1 MNLIEDLRWR
11 GLVAQSTDE
20 AALLESLKKPIT
32 LYIGFDPT
40 APSLHVGNLVV
51 LLVLR
56 RFQLAGH
63 NPIALVGGATGLVG
77 DPSGRNDE
85 RTLNSSEVVEEW
97 VSRIRKQVS
106 AFLDFDAKTNPALVV
121 NNLDW
126 TSPLSAIEFLR
137 DIGKHFSVNQMLAK
151 DSVSSRLEAGGIS
164 YTEFSYQV
172 LQAYDYLELFRRNN
186 CTLQLGGSDQWGN
199 IVAGLD
205 LIRRV
210 EQGSA
215 HALTV
220 PLLAKADGT
229 KFGKTAGGSVWLD
242 PEMTSP
248 YAFFQFWLNTEDKD
262 VINFLKVFSFLSHE
276 DIEALDIA
284 HTANPGLREA
294 HRALARELTT
304 LVHGADT
311 TSRVE
316 AAARA
321 LFGQGEL
328 SELDEKTLAG
338 ALAELPRTVIS
349 KDAQIPTWVDL
360 LASTGVVDSKSAA
373 RRIVKE
379 GGAYLNNVKICATLF
394 YDAARGIVKEGG
406 AYLNNVKISG
416 EDFAPQKSDFLCGKY
431 AILRKG
437 KRDLACVELV

>member
-20 AALLESLKKPIT
+20 KALVEALKKPIT

-85 RTLNSSEVVEEW
+85 RTLNSSEVVEGW
-97 VSRIRKQVS
+97 VKVIRKQVS
-106 AFLDFDAKTNPALVV
+106 AFLDFDTPTNPAIVV

-126 TSPLSAIEFLR
+126 TAPLSAIEFLR

-151 DSVSSRLEAGGIS
+151 DSVAARLEAGGIS

-172 LQAYDYLELFRRNN
+172 LQSYDFLELFRRYS

-210 EQGSA
+210 ESGSG

-220 PLLAKADGT
+220 PLLAKSDGS
-229 KFGKTAGGSVWLD
+229 KFGKTAGGSIWLD
-242 PEMTSP
+242 PTMTSP

-262 VINFLKVFSFLSHE
+262 IINFLKVFSFKSHE
-276 DIEALDIA
+276 EISALEKS
-284 HTANPGLREA
+284 HSENPGLRGA
-294 HRALARELTT
+294 HRELARELTT

-311 TSRVE
+311 TQRVE
-316 AAARA
+316 NAAKA
-321 LFGQGEL
+321 LFGQGDL
-328 SELDEKTLAG
+328 TELDEATLAS
-338 ALAELPRTVIS
+338 ALAELPRTTVS
-349 KDAQIPTWVDL
+349 KTQEIPSWVDL
-360 LASTGVVDSKSAA
+360 LAATGVVDSKSAA
-373 RRIVKE
+373 RRVVKD
-379 GGAYLNNVKICATLF
+379 GGAYLNNEKV
-394 YDAARGIVKEGG
+394 V
-406 AYLNNVKISG
+406 S
-416 EDFAPQKSDFLCGKY
+416 EDYAPTKSEFLCGKY
-431 AILRKG
+431 AVLRKG
-437 KRDLACVELV
+437 KRDLAAVELI

>member
-1 MNLIEDLRWR
+1 MNLLDDLRWR
-11 GLVAQSTDE
+11 GLLAQSTDE
-20 AALLESLKKPIT
+20 KALAEALSKPIT
-32 LYIGFDPT
+32 LYVGFDPT
-40 APSLHVGNLVV
+40 APSLHCGNLVV

-77 DPSGRNDE
+77 DPSGRNEE
-85 RTLNSSEVVEEW
+85 RSLNSTEIVENW
-97 VSRIRKQVS
+97 VSRIRTQVS
-106 AFLDFDAKTNPALVV
+106 AFLDFDAPKNPARVV

-126 TSPLSAIEFLR
+126 TAPLSAIEFLR

-151 DSVSSRLEAGGIS
+151 DAVASRLDVGGIS

-172 LQAYDYLELFRRNN
+172 LQSYDYLELFKRHG

-210 EQGSA
+210 EGGSG

-220 PLLAKADGT
+220 PLLTKSDGS

-248 YAFFQFWLNTEDKD
+248 YAFFQFWLNSEDKD
-262 VINFLKVFSFLSHE
+262 VINFLKVFSFLSHDE
-276 DIEALDIA
+276 INALEKS
-284 HTANPGLREA
+284 HNENPGLREA

-304 LVHGADT
+304 LLHGAET
-311 TSRVE
+311 TQRVE

-328 SELDEKTLAG
+328 GELDEATLAS
-338 ALAELPRTVIS
+338 ALAELPRATVS
-349 KDAQIPTWVDL
+349 KSEDIPTWVDL
-360 LASTGVVDSKSAA
+360 ITAAGLVDSKSAA

-379 GGAYLNNVKICATLF
+379 GGAYLNNVKIT
-394 YDAARGIVKEGG
+394 
-406 AYLNNVKISG
+406 G
-416 EDFAPQKSDFLCGKY
+416 EDFAPSKTDFLCGKY
-431 AILRKG
+431 AVLRKG
-437 KRDLACVELV
+437 KRDLAAIELI

>member
-11 GLVAQSTDE
+11 GLLAQSTDE
-20 AALLESLKKPIT
+20 AALTESLKKPLT
-32 LYIGFDPT
+32 LYVGFDPT

-63 NPIALVGGATGLVG
+63 NPLALVGGATGLVG
-77 DPSGRNDE
+77 DPSGKNEE
-85 RTLNSSEVVEEW
+85 RTLNSSDTVSEW
-97 VSRIRKQVS
+97 VGRIKEQVS
-106 AFLDFDAKTNPALVV
+106 VFLDFDSSKNPAKVV

-126 TSPLSAIEFLR
+126 TAPLSAIEFLR
-137 DIGKHFSVNQMLAK
+137 DIGKHFSVNQMLAR

-172 LQAYDYLELFRRNN
+172 LQSYDYLELFRRNN

-220 PLLAKADGT
+220 PLLTKADGT

-248 YAFFQFWLNTEDKD
+248 YAFFQYWLNTDDKD
-262 VINFLKVFSFLSHE
+262 IINFLKVFSFKSHSE
-276 DIEALDIA
+276 ILELEKN
-284 HTANPGLREA
+284 HLENPGLREA
-294 HRALARELTT
+294 HRELARELTT
-304 LVHGADT
+304 LVHTQEVAE
-311 TSRVE
+311 RVE
-316 AAARA
+316 SAAKA
-321 LFGQGEL
+321 LFGQGDLAQLDLPTLKSAL
-328 SELDEKTLAG
+328 SELPQT
-338 ALAELPRTVIS
+338 TVS
-349 KDAQIPTWVDL
+349 SHEEIPTWVDL
-360 LASTGVVDSKSAA
+360 IAATGVVESKSAA

-379 GGAYLNNVKICATLF
+379 GGAYLNN
-394 YDAARGIVKEGG
+394 E
-406 AYLNNVKISG
+406 KISG
-416 EDFAPQKSDFLCGKY
+416 EDFRPSKNDFLCGKY
-431 AILRKG
+431 AVLRKG
-437 KRDLACVELV
+437 KRDLAAIELV

>member
-1 MNLIEDLRWR
+1 MNLLDDLRWR
-11 GLVAQSTDE
+11 GLLAQSTDE
-20 AALLESLKKPIT
+20 KALAEALSKPIT
-32 LYIGFDPT
+32 LYVGFDPT
-40 APSLHVGNLVV
+40 APSLHCGNLVV

-63 NPIALVGGATGLVG
+63 DPIALVGGATGLIG
-77 DPSGRNDE
+77 DPSGRNEE
-85 RTLNSSEVVEEW
+85 RSLNSAEIVENW
-97 VSRIRKQVS
+97 VSRIRTQVS
-106 AFLDFDAKTNPALVV
+106 AFLDFDAPKNPARVV

-151 DSVSSRLEAGGIS
+151 DSVASRLETGGIS

-172 LQAYDYLELFRRNN
+172 LQSYDYLELFKRHG

-210 EQGSA
+210 EGGSG

-220 PLLAKADGT
+220 PLLTKSDGS

-248 YAFFQFWLNTEDKD
+248 YAFFQFWLNSEDKD
-262 VINFLKVFSFLSHE
+262 VINFLKVFSFLSHDE
-276 DIEALDIA
+276 INALEKS
-284 HTANPGLREA
+284 HNENPGLREA
-294 HRALARELTT
+294 HRTLARELTT
-304 LVHGADT
+304 LLHGAET
-311 TSRVE
+311 TQRVE

-328 SELDEKTLAG
+328 GELDEATLAS
-338 ALAELPRTVIS
+338 ALAELPRATIS
-349 KDAQIPTWVDL
+349 KNDEIPTWVDL
-360 LASTGVVDSKSAA
+360 ITSAGVVDSKSAA

-379 GGAYLNNVKICATLF
+379 GGAYLNNVKI
-394 YDAARGIVKEGG
+394 
-406 AYLNNVKISG
+406 SG
-416 EDFAPQKSDFLCGKY
+416 EDFAPSKSDFLCGKF
-431 AILRKG
+431 AVLRKG
-437 KRDLACVELV
+437 KRDLAAVELI

>member
-1 MNLIEDLRWR
+1 MNLLDDLRWR
-11 GLVAQSTDE
+11 GLLAQSTDE
-20 AALLESLKKPIT
+20 KALAEALSKPIT
-32 LYIGFDPT
+32 LYVGFDPT
-40 APSLHVGNLVV
+40 APSLHCGNLVV

-77 DPSGRNDE
+77 DPSGRNEE
-85 RTLNSSEVVEEW
+85 RSLNSTEIVENW
-97 VSRIRKQVS
+97 VSRIRTQVS
-106 AFLDFDAKTNPALVV
+106 AFLDFDAPKNPARVV

-126 TSPLSAIEFLR
+126 TAPLSAIEFLR

-151 DSVSSRLEAGGIS
+151 DAVASRLDAGGIS

-172 LQAYDYLELFRRNN
+172 LQSYDYLELFKRHG

-210 EQGSA
+210 EGGSG

-220 PLLAKADGT
+220 PLLTKSDGS

-248 YAFFQFWLNTEDKD
+248 YAFFQFWLNSEDKD
-262 VINFLKVFSFLSHE
+262 VINFLKVFSFLSHDE
-276 DIEALDIA
+276 INALEKS
-284 HTANPGLREA
+284 HNENPGLREA

-304 LVHGADT
+304 LLHGAET
-311 TSRVE
+311 TQRVE

-328 SELDEKTLAG
+328 GELDEATLAS
-338 ALAELPRTVIS
+338 ALAELPRATVS
-349 KDAQIPTWVDL
+349 KSEDIPTWVDL
-360 LASTGVVDSKSAA
+360 ITAAGLVDSKSAA

-379 GGAYLNNVKICATLF
+379 GGAYLNNVKIT
-394 YDAARGIVKEGG
+394 
-406 AYLNNVKISG
+406 G
-416 EDFAPQKSDFLCGKY
+416 EDFAPSKTDFLCGKY
-431 AILRKG
+431 AVLRKG
-437 KRDLACVELV
+437 KRDLATIELI